1 MRDLHIDLLISLG
14 RWAQEMLDPTSNK
27 SQKGNQTSG
36 HVPPASSRAHC
47 SWCPE
52 DLRPSRTEGMRGSN
66 TVWGGKESDSTNE
79 DKRGNIFW
87 KQSSSVCDAT
97 AEARQH
103 VPREC
108 WMLQSLKF
116 HVDSSNTSSSWFSK
130 IQSPGK
136 TRKHLGN
143 PLAGGSRASISVDP
157 WSDARNGMLLIQT
170 RLWRL
175 TRLGEDEGRPADRTE
190 VEPGLG
196 KISVIQ
202 FGGWNLG
209 GWRGPRVH
217 VEHVCWLDHISTSR
231 SEWAA
236 QLSCIGLSSP
246 LTQQY
251 QATFWELCQLLC
263 P

>member
-1 MRDLHIDLLISLG
+1 MSRPLH
-14 RWAQEMLDPTSNK
+14 
-27 SQKGNQTSG
+27 
-36 HVPPASSRAHC
+36 HVPIVHDALRIYAHPGRKGC
-47 SWCPE
+47 
-52 DLRPSRTEGMRGSN
+52 EGPILFGVARN
-66 TVWGGKESDSTNE
+66 PTLQTKI
-79 DKRGNIFW
+79 KRGNIFW

-175 TRLGEDEGRPADRTE
+175 TTLGEDEGRPADRTE

-209 GWRGPRVH
+209 GWRG
-217 VEHVCWLDHISTSR
+217 
-231 SEWAA
+231 A
-236 QLSCIGLSSP
+236 
-246 LTQQY
+246 
-251 QATFWELCQLLC
+251 
-263 P
+263 